1 MVKFQSKLLSSLLFM
16 IFVAFLFISLV
27 FAQLNKKSYTQTYD
41 ERLKRES
48 LLVSKAIEKEGGI
61 DSVGS
66 SLIKEY
72 SKMLDL
78 QITITDNKG
87 FILFDEGDMDMGKRI
102 NDVHIKK
109 IEMII
114 KNDENA
120 MVGSASDFH
129 YYSTKLYNE
138 DMQQGYLFLSMK
150 QSDLK
155 ETYKQL
161 NWIVHLSLG
170 ISLFIIFIVAFKL
183 IYRYTRPFES
193 ATKVAADLANG
204 NFHARTYE
212 GQVDEMSELS
222 ASLNTIAKKMQ
233 DMVKAQEIQQDRL
246 GTLIESIGSGLLLID
261 SRGYINLINKAYK
274 DIFNVHS
281 SDYLYKLYYKVLEH
295 REITDLVEE
304 IFMTEHKVVRECV
317 LQIKDERKIFQAYGV
332 PIIGA
337 NDVWMGI
344 LIVFHDITE
353 IKKLEQI
360 RKDFV
365 ANVSHELKTPI
376 TSIKGFSETL
386 LDGALENKE
395 TLVEFLKI
403 ILKESD
409 RLQQLIQDLLELSK
423 LEQHGFTLNQEQ
435 FNIIDIIDEVIKI
448 LCKKAQT
455 KDLEIT
461 FHSEKENISII
472 GDRSRL
478 IQVFLNLISNAISYT
493 PNGGK
498 VDVSVLERKKEVII
512 KVQDT
517 GIGIESSEIHRIF
530 ERFYRVDKARSRNS
544 GGTGLGLAIVK
555 HLVELHK
562 GSIQVESQIG
572 KGTTFSIK
580 LKKEFLY

>member
-1 MVKFQSKLLSSLLFM
+1 V
-16 IFVAFLFISLV
+16 
-27 FAQLNKKSYTQTYD
+27 YD

-48 LLVSKAIEKEGGI
+48 LLVSKEIEKAGGVH
-61 DSVGS
+61 SVS
-66 SLIKEY
+66 SSVIKEY
-72 SKMLDL
+72 SDMLDL

-87 FILFDEGDMDMGKRI
+87 SILFDEGNLGKTL
-102 NDVHIKK
+102 NDAHIKK
-109 IEMII
+109 IKTII
-114 KNDENA
+114 QNGKNVI
-120 MVGSASDFH
+120 VGSESDFH
-129 YYSTKLYNE
+129 YYSTKLY
-138 DMQQGYLFLSMK
+138 QQNQKEGYLFLSMK

-170 ISLFIIFIVAFKL
+170 IALFVIFLVAFKL
-183 IYRYTRPFES
+183 IYRYARPFES
-193 ATKVAADLANG
+193 AAKVASDLANG

-222 ASLNTIAKKMQ
+222 ASLNKVAKKMQ

-304 IFMTEHKVVRECV
+304 IFMTEQKVVRECI
-317 LQIKDERKIFQAYGV
+317 LPIKDERKIFQAYGV

-423 LEQHGFTLNQEQ
+423 LEQHGFTLNQEH
-435 FNIIDIIDEVIKI
+435 FDIIDVLEEVIKI
-448 LCKKAQT
+448 VCKKAQL
-455 KDLEIT
+455 KDLDIS
-461 FHSEKENISII
+461 FHSGNEKIWII

-498 VDVSVLERKKEVII
+498 IDIFVLEGKKDVMI

-517 GIGIESSEIHRIF
+517 GIGIESSEIQRIF
-530 ERFYRVDKARSRNS
+530 ERFYRIDKARSRNS

-562 GSIQVESQIG
+562 GSIQVESQVG

-580 LKKEFLY
+580 LRKEFPY

>member
-1 MVKFQSKLLSSLLFM
+1 MVKFQSKLLSSLLFI
-16 IFVAFLFISLV
+16 IFVVFLFISLV
-27 FAQLNKKSYTQTYD
+27 FAQLNKKFYTQVYD

-61 DSVGS
+61 DSVNS
-66 SLIKEY
+66 SVIKEY
-72 SKMLDL
+72 SQMLDL

-87 FILFDEGDMDMGKRI
+87 SILFDEGDMGKSI
-102 NDVHIKK
+102 DDVHIKK
-109 IEMII
+109 IETII
-114 KNDENA
+114 KNDADA
-120 MVGSASDFH
+120 MVGSDSDFH
-129 YYSTKLYNE
+129 YYSTKFY
-138 DMQQGYLFLSMK
+138 DQDKQGYLFLSMK

-161 NWIVHLSLG
+161 NWMVHLSLG
-170 ISLFIIFIVAFKL
+170 ISLLIIFLVAFKL

-193 ATKVAADLANG
+193 AAKVAADLANG

-212 GQVDEMSELS
+212 GQVDETSELS
-222 ASLNTIAKKMQ
+222 SSLNTVAKKMQ

-281 SDYLYKLYYKVLEH
+281 SDYLYKLYYKVLDH

-423 LEQHGFTLNQEQ
+423 LEQHGFTLNQEH
-435 FNIIDIIDEVIKI
+435 FNIIDVLDEVIKI

-455 KDLEIT
+455 KNLEIT
-461 FHSEKENISII
+461 FHREKESIWI
-472 GDRSRL
+472 VGDRSRL

-493 PNGGK
+493 PNGGR
-498 VDVSVLERKKEVII
+498 VDISVLERKRDVII

-530 ERFYRVDKARSRNS
+530 ERFYRIDKARSRNS

-562 GSIQVESQIG
+562 GSIQVESQVG
-572 KGTTFSIK
+572 KGTTFAIK
-580 LKKEFLY
+580 LKKEFPY